1 MSVVVRFRV
10 EGAPRPKGSWRHVG
24 AGRVISAAKGLDA
37 WERAVRQAAQH
48 AMVVPRVSGDALQV
62 TLCFRMPRPACREA
76 DVWHATRPDLDKLI
90 RAVLDA
96 MSGIVYDDDAQICW
110 VNALARYEDET
121 MSPGVAVTVTLMGE
135 ETSDGCGA
143 D

>member
-10 EGAPRPKGSWRHVG
+10 EGTPRPKGSWRHVG

-37 WERAVRQAAQH
+37 WERAVRQAAEH

-62 TLCFRMPRPACREA
+62 TLTFRMPRPVCRRA
-76 DVWHATRPDLDKLI
+76 DVWHTTRPDIDKLI

-96 MSGIVYDDDAQICW
+96 MSGIVYTDDAMICS
-110 VNALARYEDET
+110 VSARSMYADAT
-121 MSPGVAVTVTLMGE
+121 MPPGVAVTVSLMGE
-135 ETSDGCGA
+135 DTSDGCGA

>member
-10 EGAPRPKGSWRHVG
+10 EGTPRPKGSWRHVG

-48 AMVVPRVSGDALQV
+48 AMVVPRVHGDALQV
-62 TLCFRMPRPACREA
+62 TLCFRMPRPACRED
-76 DVWHATRPDLDKLI
+76 DVWHATRPDIDKLI

-96 MSGIVYDDDAQICW
+96 MSGIVYTDDALICS
-110 VNALARYEDET
+110 VSAVARYECET
-121 MSPGVAVTVTLMGE
+121 MQPGVAVTVSLMGE
-135 ETSDGCGA
+135 EMSHDGRE

>member
-37 WERAVRQAAQH
+37 WERAVRQAAEH

-62 TLCFRMPRPACREA
+62 TLTFRMPRPACRKH
-76 DVWHATRPDLDKLI
+76 DVWHTTRPDVDKLI

-96 MSGIVYDDDAQICW
+96 MSGIVYDDDALICS
-110 VNALARYEDET
+110 VIALSRYEDET
-121 MSPGVAVTVTLMGE
+121 MPPGVAVTVSLMGE
-135 ETSDGCGA
+135 DTSDGCGA

>member
-10 EGAPRPKGSWRHVG
+10 EGTPRPKGSWRHVG

-62 TLCFRMPRPACREA
+62 TLCFRMPRPACRKH
-76 DVWHATRPDLDKLI
+76 DVWHATRPDVDKLI
-90 RAVLDA
+90 RAVLDP
-96 MSGIVYDDDAQICW
+96 MSGIVYTDDALICS
-110 VNALARYEDET
+110 VIALAKYEDET
-121 MSPGVAVTVTLMGE
+121 MPPGVAVTVSLMRE
-135 ETSDGCGA
+135 EMIDGCGA